1 MIEGTELDLRKVFT
15 KLGSKARF
23 RKLAGLDYMTDEAVE
38 AMINENDGDTFLEG
52 ISDGGE
58 PAFTVEWGALWH
70 ANSGAFSIYHFDGKF
85 FAKSDIEDDIAGP
98 FETAFEAA
106 EWRAGIFDMDYS
118 EEHGTV
124 ASVHFSSRFRYK
136 GQKVISRRQA
146 QKAVEVLTSHE
157 GAPLDFY
164 WCEAEPGKLFKDPL
178 HGEAGKQLA
187 ELHAAQK
194 DGHFDSISSAQ
205 QKFDKLTKKQRV
217 DELALGEESKH
228 FTSTFD
234 SYLMKVPMSAKG
246 KLTRFRT
253 EWVRICLPRRVG
265 KKTLATVILIEN
277 PMRLVSR
284 LVPVG
289 L

>member
-1 MIEGTELDLRKVFT
+1 MIKGDKLDLKKAFI
-15 KLGSKARF
+15 KPGSKARF

-38 AMINENDGDTFLEG
+38 AMINENDGDTFLDG
-52 ISDGGE
+52 ISDGGD
-58 PAFTVEWGALWH
+58 PAFSVEWGALWH
-70 ANSGAFSIYHFDGKF
+70 GNSGAFSIYHFDGKF
-85 FAKSDIEDDIAGP
+85 FAKSDLEDDIAGP
-98 FETAFEAA
+98 FESAYDAA

-124 ASVHFSSRFRYK
+124 ASVHFSSRFRCNDRK
-136 GQKVISRRQA
+136 IISSRQA
-146 QKAVEVLTSHE
+146 QKVVEVLTSHE

-178 HGEAGKQLA
+178 HGETGKQLA

-194 DGHFDSISSAQ
+194 DGHFDSIFSAQ

-217 DELALGEESKH
+217 DGFLLREGSKH
-228 FTSTFD
+228 FTSAFD

-265 KKTLATVILIEN
+265 KKILATVIRIEN
-277 PMRLVSR
+277 PMRLVSG
-284 LVPVG
+284 LVPVAP
-289 L
+289 